1 MAVPVSATVVAVTV
15 VDLPGCDDLFPG
27 SPVALAQELGDGEDA
42 GFPVGFQ
49 LGDLARVTT
58 TLRASLTAADT
69 AIPNRMVTMTNLQAQ
84 DYYDVYYVT
93 NGVSGGT
100 AAGIFS
106 NYDGTIN
113 GARAMRIDR
122 IGDNQPLY
130 FESMDQDG
138 IFQAGETWRFILQD
152 CVTPP
157 NPCFFYTPDEVGDG
171 DPLPSI
177 IVPEPAGLALSLLGG
192 LLVLR
197 RRR

>member
-1 MAVPVSATVVAVTV
+1 
-15 VDLPGCDDLFPG
+15 
-27 SPVALAQELGDGEDA
+27 
-42 GFPVGFQ
+42 
-49 LGDLARVTT
+49 
-58 TLRASLTAADT
+58 
-69 AIPNRMVTMTNLQAQ
+69 
-84 DYYDVYYVT
+84 
-93 NGVSGGT
+93 
-100 AAGIFS
+100 
-106 NYDGTIN
+106 
-113 GARAMRIDR
+113 MRIDR

-138 IFQAGETWRFILQD
+138 IFQAGETWQFIVQD